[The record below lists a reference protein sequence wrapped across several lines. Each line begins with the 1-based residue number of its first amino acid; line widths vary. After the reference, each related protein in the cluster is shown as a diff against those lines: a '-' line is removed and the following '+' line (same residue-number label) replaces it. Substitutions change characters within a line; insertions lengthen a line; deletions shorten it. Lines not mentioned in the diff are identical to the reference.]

1 MKTIVIYTSQTGFT
15 KRYAE
20 WICEASGAECV
31 EFKQAKKIK
40 LSDYDAIIFGGWCMA
55 GGVTKLGWFKNQIA
69 ELSSES
75 KKIMVYMV
83 GASPAEVLIFLL
95 QWKEIFRVQNG
106 KTLRP
111 FTVQAA

>member
-1 MKTIVIYTSQTGFT
+1 MKKIVIYTSQTGFT

-20 WICEASGAECV
+20 WISEGSGAECV

-83 GASPAEVLIFLL
+83 GASPAENPDIPLVMERNFSGTE
-95 QWKEIFRVQNG
+95 W
-106 KTLRP
+106 
-111 FTVQAA
+111 

>member
-20 WICEASGAECV
+20 WISEASGAECV

-40 LSDYDAIIFGGWCMA
+40 LSDYDAIIFGSWFMA
-55 GGVTKLGWFKNQIA
+55 GGVTKLNWFKNQIA

-75 KKIMVYMV
+75 KKIMVYM
-83 GASPAEVLIFLL
+83 
-95 QWKEIFRVQNG
+95 
-106 KTLRP
+106 
-111 FTVQAA
+111 